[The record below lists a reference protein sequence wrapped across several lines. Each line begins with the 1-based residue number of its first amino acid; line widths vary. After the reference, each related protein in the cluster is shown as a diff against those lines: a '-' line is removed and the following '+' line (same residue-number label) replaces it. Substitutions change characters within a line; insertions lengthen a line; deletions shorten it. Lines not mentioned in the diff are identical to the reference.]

1 MKKIVLFFIQISLV
15 LLLVPS
21 AGAELVLDRVLCQTL
36 PGNGTV
42 DLPSVGQDYVSFSCR
57 PSIDGISIVGWA
69 LRDSD
74 GRDCAG
80 MVENKQYTLLI
91 DVSTTDPNYV
101 FTQDSRAYINNEA
114 ANMMVWDDWH
124 YATISRVIKPNY
136 LKPTVWHNPTDEAHN
151 MGERFDFFASAQP
164 GYSSFEWHVK
174 SPEGT
179 DYKAE
184 EINRLFPE
192 VNVIIDD
199 LGKAT
204 GVRCNFNKVPAG
216 LDGWAVYCIF
226 NLYEQKTVTKDAY
239 IRVLDAALAPSPTPA
254 PTPSPVPTPK
264 PTPSPT
270 PSPVP
275 TPEPI
280 VTEKPQDEELPEG
293 IYITPEDWDLSW
305 DNDEDYHWHNSRNAE
320 STEISDKGTHDMV
333 WTEKIAATKKE
344 DGIEEGVC
352 SVCGYKTER
361 RVAYVPNGDSPDFI
375 LWAIR
380 GVGGALAL
388 AVPVILIVSA
398 GRNHGKKSR
407 AGKRRK

>member
-1 MKKIVLFFIQISLV
+1 
-15 LLLVPS
+15 
-21 AGAELVLDRVLCQTL
+21 
-36 PGNGTV
+36 
-42 DLPSVGQDYVSFSCR
+42 
-57 PSIDGISIVGWA
+57 
-69 LRDSD
+69 
-74 GRDCAG
+74 
-80 MVENKQYTLLI
+80 
-91 DVSTTDPNYV
+91 
-101 FTQDSRAYINNEA
+101 
-114 ANMMVWDDWH
+114 MMVWDDWH

-239 IRVLDAALAPSPTPA
+239 IRVLDAAMAPSPTPA

-280 VTEKPQDEELPEG
+280 VTEEPQDEELPEG

-361 RVAYVPNGDSPDFI
+361 PVAYVPNGDSPDFV

-398 GRNHGKKSR
+398 VRNHGKKSR
-407 AGKRRK
+407 TGKRRN